1 MDEFRKQIE
10 STIRHDLGIDK
21 IGIQS
26 NQTLLLFKH
35 YCLTVRIPV
44 KTLALNP
51 VSIEIGFI
59 H

>member
-1 MDEFRKQIE
+1 MDELRKQIE

-26 NQTLLLFKH
+26 NQTLFKH